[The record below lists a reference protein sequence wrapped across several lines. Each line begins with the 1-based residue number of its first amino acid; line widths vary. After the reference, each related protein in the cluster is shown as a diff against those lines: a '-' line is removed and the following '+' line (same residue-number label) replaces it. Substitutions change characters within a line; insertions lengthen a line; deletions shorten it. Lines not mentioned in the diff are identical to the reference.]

1 MTDLEILPPVNS
13 EAAQQ
18 KQTEIDGL
26 LEQIS
31 AHELRLA
38 KHFARLSRLVREV
51 KVEQYWIP
59 LGYDRFTSYLEV
71 IRKKIGRER
80 SQMYAVLSVSEV
92 LHPFLTDEEL
102 ETVGITKAHELKR
115 LVKQGGRV
123 DAEVPGLLSP
133 VRIMDFAADPKT
145 TALMLR
151 AKVSELLHVHEAP
164 KGLWYEFDPPGFYA
178 TADER
183 KEIAEFWELGK
194 LILQDTFES
203 EHEEKKQVFLAA
215 AREATSTWRGELA
228 NAEQTR
234 PR

>member
-92 LHPFLTDEEL
+92 LHLFLTDEEL

-115 LVKQGGRV
+115 LVKGEG
-123 DAEVPGLLSP
+123 AGENLKK
-133 VRIMDFAADPKT
+133 I
-145 TALMLR
+145 
-151 AKVSELLHVHEAP
+151 KVSKGTPLYETLETVLNDKDYLFLVLSAP
-164 KGLWYEFDPPGFYA
+164 VGEPK
-178 TADER
+178 
-183 KEIAEFWELGK
+183 K
-194 LILQDTFES
+194 LSYTFAI
-203 EHEEKKQVFLAA
+203 Q
-215 AREATSTWRGELA
+215 
-228 NAEQTR
+228 QTK
-234 PR
+234 